1 MLNGLKKI
9 FIKKSSTSKF
19 GIALRRQVGSFAVVD
34 KSTDFCKVDEF
45 FTETTDSV
53 GDWLEELLSSHTFS
67 GSGTLVLSSSHFHS
81 VQIDKPDLP
90 EDEIGAALKWLV
102 KDIVPIEPEEMVVDY
117 SDSPIIVGGTQKIN
131 VVCAHLSHLKKF
143 TDSFKRY
150 QVKLTGITT
159 DEFAFANLAKP
170 ADKPTLLLC
179 QQPFEDLLLLIIV
192 NGQIHL
198 SRRLRGFNEIGGY
211 SQEQLMNGICDSLS
225 IELQKSLDYFERQLK
240 QAPVASIQVILPV
253 QHEEFIIER
262 LNANAN
268 ITVQKLELEADYA
281 EHRHCAASVGA
292 IVETSIREAQRD
304 E

>member
-9 FIKKSSTSKF
+9 FNKKSSTSKF
-19 GIALRRQVGSFAVVD
+19 GIALRRQVGSYAVVD
-34 KSTDFCKVDEF
+34 KSTSTCQIDEF
-45 FTETTDSV
+45 FTETTDSA

-67 GSGTLVLSSSHFHS
+67 GRGTLVLSSSHFHS

-90 EDEIGAALKWLV
+90 DDEISAALKWLV
-102 KDIVPIEPEEMVVDY
+102 KDIVPIEPEDMVVDY
-117 SDSPIIVGGTQKIN
+117 SDSPVVVAGTQKIN
-131 VVCAHLSHLKKF
+131 VVCANLSHLKKF

-150 QVKLTGITT
+150 QVKLSGITT
-159 DEFAFANLAKP
+159 DEFAFANLVKASE
-170 ADKPTLLLC
+170 KPTLLLC

-192 NGQIHL
+192 NGQIYL

-240 QAPVASIQVILPV
+240 QAPVTSIQVILPV
-253 QHEEFIIER
+253 VHEDFIVER

-268 ITVQKLELEADYA
+268 IKVEKLVLDTDFAQ
-281 EHRHCAASVGA
+281 HRHCAASVGA
-292 IVETSIREAQRD
+292 IVETSIREAQQS